1 LTDFTILIYFVIASV
16 IFGAICWII
25 LPPDVLWLAAVVALG
40 LISIGLGVNSLVLV
54 RDTDRKIEA
63 INVTLENIEQIQEA
77 IQKELKEQSSSRS
90 AIAPT
95 LQVLSQL
102 YLDYLAKQQ
111 GGEEQQTNVK
121 DD

>member
-1 LTDFTILIYFVIASV
+1 
-16 IFGAICWII
+16 
-25 LPPDVLWLAAVVALG
+25 VLWLAAVVALG